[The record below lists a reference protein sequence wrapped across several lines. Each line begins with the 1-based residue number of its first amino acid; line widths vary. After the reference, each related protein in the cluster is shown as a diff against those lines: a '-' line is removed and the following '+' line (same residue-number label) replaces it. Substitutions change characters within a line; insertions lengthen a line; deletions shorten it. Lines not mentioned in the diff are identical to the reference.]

1 MTGLETLPVEI
12 LQLIFGYTLP
22 EPLPILSHAALEPSP
37 PSCLGSSTAAASAPC
52 SWTTFPTRSAY
63 LRTYAL
69 LSKTWSDWARR
80 EMARHVVLRTADQ
93 LRLFLR
99 QRPRPYSTETLR
111 IGGVERNGR
120 LLDASRLG
128 EVVDRVRW
136 VRQVWLVQV
145 ENVDLRDL
153 RNLQDLRA
161 LICVSVSVSFSS
173 ASAQQPVPS
182 APPCFPHLHTL
193 VLHQIHVSPFIRT
206 ILYESHS
213 FDQLRVLAFD
223 SAEVVEQIFDS
234 DPEGMPRL
242 VAMRPGHDLQFE
254 YYTALDAVQ
263 DESPREDEDGEYDRS
278 ERRRTGLISLSAS
291 SNFLGC
297 FEHYAPWLPDSIR
310 RLSLDLSG
318 GPEAT
323 SLPPGTRTWLDPGV
337 DAFVTAA
344 NRAASA
350 RRARAAVV
358 QLGQGDD
365 GDDDEVDTTA
375 FDADLFL
382 EQLDEIVLP
391 ADWFRLDPAS
401 STAVQGQAALDRA
414 EMPDEVF
421 ACFER
426 LRTEHGVRLVRPPRS
441 VVRLEVDGADEMA
454 PQDSLVPWRFLVEAQ
469 ETLAAVPV

>member
-1 MTGLETLPVEI
+1 M
-12 LQLIFGYTLP
+12 
-22 EPLPILSHAALEPSP
+22 
-37 PSCLGSSTAAASAPC
+37 
-52 SWTTFPTRSAY
+52 
-63 LRTYAL
+63 
-69 LSKTWSDWARR
+69 
-80 EMARHVVLRTADQ
+80 
-93 LRLFLR
+93 
-99 QRPRPYSTETLR
+99 
-111 IGGVERNGR
+111 
-120 LLDASRLG
+120 
-128 EVVDRVRW
+128 
-136 VRQVWLVQV
+136 
-145 ENVDLRDL
+145 
-153 RNLQDLRA
+153 
-161 LICVSVSVSFSS
+161 
-173 ASAQQPVPS
+173 
-182 APPCFPHLHTL
+182 
-193 VLHQIHVSPFIRT
+193 
-206 ILYESHS
+206 
-213 FDQLRVLAFD
+213 LAFD

-391 ADWFRLDPAS
+391 ADWFRLDPAA